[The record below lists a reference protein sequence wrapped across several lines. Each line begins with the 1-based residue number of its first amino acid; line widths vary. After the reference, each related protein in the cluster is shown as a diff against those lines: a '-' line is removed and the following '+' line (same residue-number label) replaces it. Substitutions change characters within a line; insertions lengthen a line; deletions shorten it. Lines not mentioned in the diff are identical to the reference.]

1 LNLFLS
7 PGIHLFYGENG
18 QGKSNLLEAIYLLSI
33 GKSIRATTEKD
44 LVHYFDT
51 LNQPYSKIEATLN
64 KNNQEITL
72 QIIINVYNR
81 QLNNLNHRT
90 TTKKH
95 ISINHIQ
102 KSITDLIGNLNAVL
116 FTANDLNIID
126 GPHISRRKYLDILIS
141 QTNKN
146 YFKMLQKYN
155 YIVSNRNK
163 ILKKIRNNSASIRE
177 LAFWN
182 KELIS
187 LSTFITKIRIDVLK
201 NITQNLNPIQEIL
214 SNNLDKITLKYVPSY
229 EQIEPIN
236 EKSIETAIQKAISN
250 NQNNE
255 IKYGF
260 SLFGPHRDQIK
271 ILLNG
276 MDLKNYGS
284 RGQFRTAI
292 LSIKF
297 AEAEYHKKQI
307 GIEPIILLDDVMSE
321 LDTTRRELLIKMLDG
336 YKQVLITTTE
346 KNIFESLLQ
355 SNQINTFNI
364 KAGTILKDD
373 NQ

>member
-1 LNLFLS
+1 LNLVLS

-33 GKSIRATTEKD
+33 GKSIRATTERD
-44 LVHYFDT
+44 LVNYFDIQ
-51 LNQPYSKIEATLN
+51 NQPYGQIQATLN

-72 QIIINVYNR
+72 QITINVHNR
-81 QLNNLNHRT
+81 QLNDLRNRK

-102 KSITDLIGNLNAVL
+102 KSITELIGNLNAVL
-116 FTANDLNIID
+116 FTVNDLNIID
-126 GPHISRRKYLDILIS
+126 GSHISRRRYLDILIS
-141 QTNKN
+141 QTDKN

-163 ILKKIRNNSASIRE
+163 ILKKIRNNSTPTSE

-187 LSTFITKIRIDVLK
+187 LSTFITKIRMDVLK
-201 NITQNLNPIQEIL
+201 KITQNLNPIQKML
-214 SNNLDKITLKYVPSY
+214 SNNTDNISLKYVPSY
-229 EQIEPIN
+229 EQTEPIN
-236 EKSIETAIQKAISN
+236 EQSIETAIQKAISN
-250 NQNNE
+250 KENYE

-271 ILLNG
+271 ILLDG
-276 MDLKNYGS
+276 MDLKKYGS

-297 AEAEYHKKQI
+297 AEAEYLKNQI

-321 LDTTRRELLIKMLDG
+321 LDSKRRALLINMLDG

-346 KNIFESLLQ
+346 KKIFESLLE
-355 SNQINTFNI
+355 SNKINVFHIN
-364 KAGTILKDD
+364 AGIILKDD
-373 NQ
+373 

>member
-1 LNLFLS
+1 MNLFLS

-146 YFKMLQKYN
+146 YFKIYQFMQLQVIYN
-155 YIVSNRNK
+155 FFNYKS
-163 ILKKIRNNSASIRE
+163 
-177 LAFWN
+177 
-182 KELIS
+182 
-187 LSTFITKIRIDVLK
+187 
-201 NITQNLNPIQEIL
+201 
-214 SNNLDKITLKYVPSY
+214 YV
-229 EQIEPIN
+229 
-236 EKSIETAIQKAISN
+236 
-250 NQNNE
+250 
-255 IKYGF
+255 
-260 SLFGPHRDQIK
+260 
-271 ILLNG
+271 
-276 MDLKNYGS
+276 
-284 RGQFRTAI
+284 
-292 LSIKF
+292 
-297 AEAEYHKKQI
+297 
-307 GIEPIILLDDVMSE
+307 
-321 LDTTRRELLIKMLDG
+321 
-336 YKQVLITTTE
+336 
-346 KNIFESLLQ
+346 
-355 SNQINTFNI
+355 
-364 KAGTILKDD
+364 
-373 NQ
+373 